1 MKLIPY
7 YLIDIIYKTLRPSDL
22 KKLQI
27 IQNIINLVFQVIS
40 IFSNSILIK
49 QIITFS
55 TPFYCWGKHI
65 FKKDLPR
72 GKGGGGVR
80 NK

>member
-1 MKLIPY
+1 MKLMSY
-7 YLIDIIYKTLRPSDL
+7 YLIDIIYKTIRPSDL

-49 QIITFS
+49 EIIVFS

-65 FKKDLPR
+65 LKKDLSR
-72 GKGGGGVR
+72 GREGVG
-80 NK
+80 